1 MPSNR
6 RNRGPSYRRRR
17 KRKTTRRSRGRRM
30 STNLQPVSQIDIPD
44 WITVS
49 VKDIPRMTRRSYNVF
64 LDWMGI
70 EVRRW
75 QAAHAAIWSNYIPT
89 QPISTDNS
97 PREYLSRW
105 VNANTS
111 ICIRRNKS
119 EERRAL
125 LSVARSRQR
134 LAHWA
139 HYSWEYDRYAPMAF
153 AAPHSGAERFRR
165 VALPAGAWSSS
176 VGAQSLQGLGYR
188 RKLAPGRDY

>member
-30 STNLQPVSQIDIPD
+30 STNPQPVSQIDIPD

-64 LDWMGI
+64 LDWVGI

-119 EERRAL
+119 EERRGPLGGWEPRLHPRVEVDDDARLLAESFIERSAL
-125 LSVARSRQR
+125 QATAGSLGS
-134 LAHWA
+134 L
-139 HYSWEYDRYAPMAF
+139 
-153 AAPHSGAERFRR
+153 
-165 VALPAGAWSSS
+165 LPG
-176 VGAQSLQGLGYR
+176 V
-188 RKLAPGRDY
+188 